1 MKAVVAAFN
10 QEKALVRACS
20 VITNLRVEL
29 FQALHQ
35 TQGEDTR
42 PPVVAN
48 NKRPT
53 ARLLTWDRIKDMQI
67 VRPLWLRPR
76 LSSHHHRE
84 PDLYKMFDSLFKV
97 VSGKDNLFKCLAD

>member
-10 QEKALVRACS
+10 QEKALV
-20 VITNLRVEL
+20 ITNLQMDL
-29 FQALHQ
+29 FQALVIITPGHQ

-84 PDLYKMFDSLFKV
+84 PDVYAIFDSVQSCFR
-97 VSGKDNLFKCLAD
+97 

>member
-1 MKAVVAAFN
+1 MKALVGAFN
-10 QEKALVRACS
+10 QEKALLGAFS
-20 VITNLRVEL
+20 VIVQPVVEPRDR
-29 FQALHQ
+29 FAALVIITPGHQ

-84 PDLYKMFDSLFKV
+84 PDVYAIFDSVQSCFR
-97 VSGKDNLFKCLAD
+97 